1 MTKIFNARNVKR
13 SSKLGTTDTILKVLT
28 EIYWCKMSGKDY
40 QISTICRN
48 EQLGILNNALV
59 EGLYDWSYLPTR
71 ELAEEL
77 RQRERNYEKE
87 NWGKKKEQTVARDP
101 ELEFVG
107 LDEAQHCNDF
117 GILTWNG
124 HRYRL
129 VPID

>member
-1 MTKIFNARNVKR
+1 MTKIFNERKAKR
-13 SSKLGTTDTILKVLT
+13 TSKLGTTDAILKVLT
-28 EIYWCKMSGKDY
+28 EIYWHKMSGKDY

-48 EQLGILNNALV
+48 EQLGNLNTALV
-59 EGLYDWSYLPTR
+59 EGLYDWSHLPTR

-101 ELEFVG
+101 ELDLIG